1 MCPEVPSYDSGEP
14 AKLRTRGTATY
25 FMRYQLFHSRE
36 TPRQVRLWIMAL
48 AVLLIAGT
56 LRFSA
61 LDRQGL
67 WDDESFTLRA
77 LGIIAEPMTMAEG
90 APPLYFLLLRGWVE
104 IVGTSLASVRAFSA
118 LWGTAGVALTGLFAG
133 RAISPQAGLSSAAL
147 LSLHPFHLAYSQEA
161 RPYAM
166 VFALATLTIWM
177 AWEQRVWLFTLAS
190 TALLW
195 THPWGLFVWLVSA
208 GLMIGAF
215 FQKGNRDVRLRGWQC
230 LLLCLL
236 PLASAAPAL
245 WHFSRLS
252 LFGSFWAKS
261 PGVPFLLSVVKALAG
276 GPFFVGGWQ
285 FSSGWSEVLLVPT
298 FVCLWIAGLWR
309 EDSRRTR
316 QKLLIGLV
324 GLFVVPAIA
333 GWFAP
338 EASAH
343 QRYWL
348 AALPV
353 MILLAARGWNQLP
366 SSFQVVLVLVCV
378 MDLSFSTAH
387 YFTHWEK
394 GNVLQAARWVH
405 AQSFSGS
412 VLIVPRYLQPLWK
425 YHDRSGLPLVDEAG
439 IDELTPIIAHH
450 TQAILVTTDVPN
462 PVQDSLDARFRV
474 LERTRFPAEFHLG
487 LVVTSYANR
496 RGIRTSD

>member
-1 MCPEVPSYDSGEP
+1 
-14 AKLRTRGTATY
+14 
-25 FMRYQLFHSRE
+25 
-36 TPRQVRLWIMAL
+36 MAL
-48 AVLLIAGT
+48 TVLLVAGT

-90 APPLYFLLLRGWVE
+90 APPLYFLLLRVWVE

-118 LWGTAGVALTGLFAG
+118 LWGTAGVALVGLFAG
-133 RAISPQAGLSSAAL
+133 RAISPKAGLFSAAL

-177 AWEQRVWLFTLAS
+177 AWEERIWLFTLAS

-195 THPWGLFVWLVSA
+195 AHPWGLFVWLVSA

-215 FQKGNRDVRLRGWQC
+215 FQKDNRDVRRRGWHY

-236 PLASAAPAL
+236 PLVSAAPAL

-261 PGVPFLLSVVKALAG
+261 TTFPFLLSVVKALAG

-285 FSSGWSEVLLVPT
+285 FSSGWTGGLLFPI

-309 EDSRRTR
+309 EDPRRTR

-348 AALPV
+348 AVLPV

-366 SSFQVVLVLVCV
+366 WSYQALLVLICLGG
-378 MDLSFSTAH
+378 LSFSTRSLL
-387 YFTHWEK
+387 YSLGK
-394 GNVLQAARWVH
+394 GQCIA
-405 AQSFSGS
+405 SCSMGS
-412 VLIVPRYLQPLWK
+412 MLNQ
-425 YHDRSGLPLVDEAG
+425 
-439 IDELTPIIAHH
+439 
-450 TQAILVTTDVPN
+450 
-462 PVQDSLDARFRV
+462 
-474 LERTRFPAEFHLG
+474 FPTAF
-487 LVVTSYANR
+487 
-496 RGIRTSD
+496 